1 MDKLAANIAE
11 YGVLH
16 PGIIRE
22 AGNGR
27 YQMISGHRRL
37 YASRKAGK
45 VTMPVRIMNLSDDE
59 ATILMADANFL
70 QRVEIMPSEKAKAY
84 KKKYDANYPSWRC
97 I

>member
-45 VTMPVRIMNLSDDE
+45 VTMPVRIMNLSDDSYGRCQFF
-59 ATILMADANFL
+59 TK
-70 QRVEIMPSEKAKAY
+70 SG
-84 KKKYDANYPSWRC
+84 NYAF
-97 I
+97 

>member
-1 MDKLAANIAE
+1 
-11 YGVLH
+11 
-16 PGIIRE
+16 
-22 AGNGR
+22 
-27 YQMISGHRRL
+27 
-37 YASRKAGK
+37 
-45 VTMPVRIMNLSDDE
+45 MPVRIMNLSDDE